1 VESIRKHPNQ
11 QALSAMMEEAGLE
24 DVKHQNINGGI
35 VAIHTGYRF

>member
-1 VESIRKHPNQ
+1 
-11 QALSAMMEEAGLE
+11 MEEAGLE